1 MVYSLAFLITGM
13 SFVVLAT
20 LLLVRGWRNWQT
32 RLFAVAVSL
41 HALWALGESLG
52 LGMIAPKISLILHT
66 VHILGWPV
74 FLVSLLPQDRGGF
87 PYIVYS
93 AAPILI
99 LAKTVLIFSHAL
111 NPALAGQFIF
121 ITDILTIVLA
131 LAAVVSVFQAASEYE
146 RWALKFICIPLGALY
161 AYDLFLYAQLL
172 AIPTP
177 RMEYFQIRGLLN
189 LATVPFLF
197 IAASRHK
204 FWREKF
210 MISRQAV
217 LYSVTLIGAGLYLL
231 MVTFAT
237 ILIPKI
243 TKESA
248 LPLQVGLM
256 FGAALVLL
264 FLLTSGSARAK
275 IKLFMARHFYARK
288 YDYAHEWRRLMATLS
303 EEERASPLENRIIRA
318 CAEVLEVP
326 GGALWIIDQGRPQ
339 IQATWNYRVQRQM
352 TENFQSQVF
361 FDTHKQ
367 PRCLYDDTLAQSTF
381 SADAS
386 AWVVIPLVHGH
397 DLFGFISLSKPRA
410 RHHIDREDEELILL
424 VARQCTSFLAESKAV
439 AALEQNRQF
448 ARFNRQYAFVAHDI
462 KNIISQLSVMLSN
475 YDRHAANP
483 EFQRDMHETIR
494 NTVERMQKLI
504 DRLSRLGEGGGS
516 ADEPQE
522 IDPYAVLV
530 EDLSTKGR
538 ADGKKPLLS
547 SSPDA
552 RDCRIRVP
560 TERFTETVGHLLSN
574 AFEASGADGSV
585 SVYLDKIGPYVVVD
599 IIDEGEGMS
608 ADFIRDKLF
617 APFKS
622 TKTTGFGVGA
632 FQCREF
638 AREQGG
644 DLEVISSPGSGTTMR
659 LLFPVLSQSYSK
671 VMSSP

>member
-1 MVYSLAFLITGM
+1 MVYSLAFLIAGLCYA
-13 SFVVLAT
+13 VLAA
-20 LLLVRGWRNWQT
+20 LLLIRGWRNWQT
-32 RLFAVAVSL
+32 CLFVMALGL
-41 HALWALGESLG
+41 HALWMVGEAFG
-52 LGMIAPKISLILHT
+52 LGIIAPRAALILQT

-74 FLVSLLPQDRGGF
+74 FLVSLLPQDRGSF
-87 PYIVYS
+87 PFIVYS
-93 AAPILI
+93 AVPLLI
-99 LAKTVLIFSHAL
+99 LVKAVLVFAHAS
-111 NPALAGQFIF
+111 NPVLAGQFIYV
-121 ITDILTIVLA
+121 TDLLSIVLA

-177 RMEYFQIRGLLN
+177 QIEYFQIRGLLN
-189 LATVPFLF
+189 MATVPFLF

-204 FWREKF
+204 FWGEKF
-210 MISRQAV
+210 TISRQAI
-217 LYSVTLIGAGLYLL
+217 LYSITLIGAGLYLL

-243 TKESA
+243 TRESA
-248 LPLQVGLM
+248 LPLQIGLM
-256 FGAALVLL
+256 FGAALALL

-275 IKLFMARHFYARK
+275 IKLFMARHFYTRK

-303 EEERASPLENRIIRA
+303 EEEQTSPLENRIIRA

-326 GGALWIIDQGRPQ
+326 GGALWVIDHNRPQ

-352 TENFQSQVF
+352 LENFQSDVF
-361 FDTHKQ
+361 FDANRQ
-367 PRCLYDDTLAQSTF
+367 PRCLYGDALAQSAF
-381 SADAS
+381 GVDPS
-386 AWVVIPLVHGH
+386 AWVVIPLIHGH

-410 RHHIDREDEELILL
+410 RHYIDREDEELILL

-475 YDRHAANP
+475 HDRHAANP

-504 DRLSRLGEGGGS
+504 HRLSRLGEGGGS

-522 IDPYAVLV
+522 IDPFSVLAQAF
-530 EDLSTKGR
+530 DPKAG
-538 ADGKKPLLS
+538 ANGKRLTLS
-547 SSPDA
+547 SSLDTQN
-552 RDCRIRVP
+552 CRICVP
-560 TERFTETVGHLLSN
+560 LERFTETVGHLLSN
-574 AFEASGADGSV
+574 AFEASGADGRV
-585 SVYLDKIGPYVVVD
+585 TIHLDTIGQYMSVD
-599 IIDEGEGMS
+599 IIDEGEGMT

-617 APFKS
+617 TPFKS

-659 LLFPVLSQSYSK
+659 LLFPVFFQSETKAISN
-671 VMSSP
+671 P